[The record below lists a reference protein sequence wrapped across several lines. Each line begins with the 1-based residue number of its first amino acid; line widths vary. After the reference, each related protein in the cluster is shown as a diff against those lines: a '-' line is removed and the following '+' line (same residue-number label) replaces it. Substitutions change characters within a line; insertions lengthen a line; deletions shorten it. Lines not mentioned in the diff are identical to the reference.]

1 MLMLIKSLALGAALL
16 VAAAAS
22 AQVPQRPTTQ
32 ADAPTRDT
40 TFIAPDGT
48 AYITRVIPVPTTVSA
63 EAQKQIGQ
71 QFPDTDEPET
81 LVAGRLKSDRTRE
94 RLGKVALEK
103 YPAQVMPGVMAGVPV
118 TIVTPNGEREVH
130 SFVLI
135 NVHGGALRFDC
146 CSLAESIPIANLM
159 KAEVI
164 AVRYRLAPEH
174 PFPAAVDDV
183 VAVYLEVLKNHRP
196 NDVVIYGTSAGAMIT
211 AEVAVKLK
219 ALGLPQPAAL
229 GIFSGHGDFT
239 RQGDSRSFFTG
250 IGIAGFLTP
259 ATSLP
264 DRQRDYAGATR
275 LDDPLLSPMKGE
287 LSGLPPTLFLTS
299 TRDFFLS
306 GTSLLHR
313 AMLRSGDDAEL
324 VVFEGLGH
332 AFWVS
337 PALPESD
344 EAYHLMVKFFRKH
357 LGKN

>member
-1 MLMLIKSLALGAALL
+1 MLIKSLALGAALL
-16 VAAAAS
+16 VAAAAT

-63 EAQKQIGQ
+63 EAQKQIGRQ
-71 QFPDTDEPET
+71 IPDTDEPET
-81 LVAGRLKSDRTRE
+81 LEAGRARNDRARE
-94 RLGKVALEK
+94 RNGKAALDK
-103 YPAQVMPGVMAGVPV
+103 YPARVMPGVMAGVPV
-118 TIVTPNGEREVH
+118 TIVTPNDETGDHR
-130 SFVLI
+130 FVLI
-135 NVHGGALRFDC
+135 DVHGGAQRFDC

-159 KAEVI
+159 QAEVV
-164 AVRYRLAPEH
+164 AVLYRLAPEH
-174 PFPAAVDDV
+174 HFPAAVDDV
-183 VAVYLEVLKNHRP
+183 VAVYREILKSHRP
-196 NDVVIYGTSAGAMIT
+196 NDVVIYGTSAGATIT
-211 AEVAVKLK
+211 AEVAMKLK

-239 RQGDSRSFFTG
+239 RQGDSKSFFTG

-264 DRQRDYAGATR
+264 DNQRHYAGAAR
-275 LDDPLLSPMKGE
+275 LDDPLLSPIKGD

-299 TRDFFLS
+299 TRDYYLS

-313 AMLRSGDDAEL
+313 AMLRSGGDAEL

-332 AFWVS
+332 AFWINA
-337 PALPESD
+337 ALPESD
-344 EAYHLMVKFFRKH
+344 EAYHLIVKFFRKY

>member
-1 MLMLIKSLALGAALL
+1 MLILIKSLALGAALL
-16 VAAAAS
+16 VAAAAN

-63 EAQKQIGQ
+63 EAQKQIGRQ
-71 QFPDTDEPET
+71 VPDTYEPQT
-81 LVAGRLKSDRTRE
+81 LVAGRLGSDRARE

-174 PFPAAVDDV
+174 PFPAGVNDV
-183 VAVYLEVLKNHRP
+183 VAVYREVLTNHRS
-196 NDVVIYGTSAGAMIT
+196 NDVVIYGTSAGATIT
-211 AEVAVKLK
+211 AEVAMKLK

-250 IGIAGFLTP
+250 IGIAGFLTA

-264 DRQRDYAGATR
+264 DRQRDYAGATQP
-275 LDDPLLSPMKGE
+275 DPLLSPMKGD

-324 VVFEGLGH
+324 VVFGGLGH
-332 AFWVS
+332 AFWVN
-337 PALPESD
+337 PALPEAD